1 MKFKTSFIWL
11 LSVTGALLLAAC
23 DNKTPTQIVLE
34 GKTMGTTYHVKYID
48 DGKTEHLPQPE
59 KVQAQLDM
67 LLKTVNNEMSTYQK
81 DSQISSF
88 NQFNQVNQ
96 VVSVSN
102 DFATVV
108 EEAIRLNKMTEGALD
123 VTVGPLVNLWGF
135 GPDKRLNKVPTN
147 EQILER
153 AKSVGI
159 DKIEVRFSD
168 NDRQNGKGLLIKKEP
183 NLYLDLSSI
192 AKGFGVDKLARH
204 LEMLGIENYLVE
216 IGGELRGKG
225 HNLKGVPWRI
235 AIEKP
240 EFTQGTSSQIT
251 VPLHNLGMAT
261 SGNYRNYFEDEQG
274 NRLSH
279 IIDPKTL
286 RPISHNL
293 ASITVFAPTAMT
305 ADGLSTGLFVLGA
318 EKAIEVAE
326 RENLAIFL
334 IIKKGEGYETKMS
347 TAFEKLINQK

>member
-1 MKFKTSFIWL
+1 MKIKTLFMSCATLFAVFVL
-11 LSVTGALLLAAC
+11 TAC
-23 DNKTPTQIVLE
+23 NKEPQQIAFE
-34 GKTMGTTYHVKYID
+34 GKTMGTTYHIKYID
-48 DGKTEHLPQPE
+48 DGS
-59 KVQAQLDM
+59 LDSLAKPAEIQQQIES
-67 LLKTVNNEMSTYQK
+67 LLKIVNNEMSTYQK
-81 DSQISSF
+81 NSQISEF
-88 NQFNQVNQ
+88 NNSRQVD
-96 VVSVSN
+96 VPFSVSK
-102 DFATVV
+102 DFAIVV
-108 EEAIRLNKMTEGALD
+108 EEAIRLNKVTDGALD

-135 GPDKRLNKVPTN
+135 GPDKRLNKEPTA
-147 EQILER
+147 EQIAEK

-159 DKIEVRFSD
+159 EKILVTLESGADKGI
-168 NDRQNGKGLLIKKEP
+168 LIKKEP
-183 NLYLDLSSI
+183 ELYLDLSSI
-192 AKGFGVDKLARH
+192 AKGFGVDKLSEH
-204 LEMLGIENYLVE
+204 LEKLGLQNYLVE

-225 HNLKGVPWRI
+225 NNLQGKPWRI

-240 EFTQGTSSQIT
+240 ELVQGTTSQIT

-293 ASITVFAPTAMT
+293 ASITVFSPSTMT
-305 ADGLSTGLFVLGA
+305 ADGLSTGLFVLGS
-318 EKAIEVAE
+318 EKALEIAE

-334 IIKKGEGYETKMS
+334 IIKKGQGYETKMS